1 MKALIE
7 IKQLNKTRRHTICFS
22 KEARDLIDSKEII
35 IYNNEGKISIKRPQF
50 ETRKTY
56 TIGEKLNTTYTCDN
70 LMDIAGT
77 YYITDDD
84 LDFFELIKI
93 EKENGK

>member
-7 IKQLNKTRRHTICFS
+7 IKQLNNTRRHTICFS
-22 KEARDLIDSKEII
+22 KEARNLIDSKEII
-35 IYNNEGKISIKRPQF
+35 IYNHDGKISIKRPLF

-56 TIGEKLNTTYTCDN
+56 TIGEKLHTTYTCDN

-77 YYITDDD
+77 YYITDDN
-84 LDFFELIKI
+84 LDFFELNKI
-93 EKENGK
+93 EKDGK

>member
-7 IKQLNKTRRHTICFS
+7 IKQLNNTRRHTICFS

-35 IYNNEGKISIKRPQF
+35 IYNKDGNLSIKRPLF

-56 TIGEKLNTTYTCDN
+56 TIGKTLHTTYTCDN
-70 LMDIAGT
+70 MMDIEGS
-77 YYITDDD
+77 YYITNDN
-84 LDFFELIKI
+84 LDFFELNKI
-93 EKENGK
+93 ENDGK